1 MTDNEELTKA
11 EVLEE
16 LTKLY
21 DICMNSSYEPDDSW
35 FRIAGAI
42 STAEDVVIQEMKIVS
57 GLVCL
62 NMKEILVNLRNL

>member
-42 STAEDVVIQEMKIVS
+42 STAEDVVIQEMKD
-57 GLVCL
+57 
-62 NMKEILVNLRNL
+62 E

>member
-42 STAEDVVIQEMKIVS
+42 STAEDVVIQEMKIE
-57 GLVCL
+57 GDQNAQC
-62 NMKEILVNLRNL
+62 IDG